1 MSQAAVSDEI
11 NGTEGSP
18 DPGEPLFLVVGKI
31 HRPHGV
37 KGDVIM
43 EVITD
48 FPERLRVGTV
58 VYVGDQHT
66 PMVIRGRRKSNT
78 SLLINFN
85 EYKDPESAAVL
96 RNQLVYVRADDRPA
110 LPEGEYYLHQLL
122 GLQVI
127 SEEGQLLG
135 KLVQILE
142 TGANDVYIVRPET
155 GAEVLLPA
163 IPDVI
168 KRVELDAGR
177 MVVHLLPG
185 LLTE

>member
-1 MSQAAVSDEI
+1 
-11 NGTEGSP
+11 
-18 DPGEPLFLVVGKI
+18 
-31 HRPHGV
+31 
-37 KGDVIM
+37 
-43 EVITD
+43 
-48 FPERLRVGTV
+48 
-58 VYVGDQHT
+58 
-66 PMVIRGRRKSNT
+66 
-78 SLLINFN
+78 LLINFN

-127 SEEGQLLG
+127 SEEGQVLG

-177 MVVHLLPG
+177 MVIHLLPG